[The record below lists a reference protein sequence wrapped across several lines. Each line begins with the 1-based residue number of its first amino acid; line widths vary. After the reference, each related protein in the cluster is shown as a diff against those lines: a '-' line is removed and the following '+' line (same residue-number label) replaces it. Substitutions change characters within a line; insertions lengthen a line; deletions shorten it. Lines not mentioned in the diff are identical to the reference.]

1 MGIATFVGLALA
13 WAYSAPPFRLKRNGW
28 WGAAAVGISYEGLAW
43 LTGAAVF
50 LGGVLPPW
58 QVLAAAALYSIG
70 AHGIMTLNDFKSVTG
85 DRALGLR
92 SLPAEYGLQKAAVIA
107 CWFMAVPQFFVVALL
122 ITEGANW
129 QAIVVSLL
137 IGAQLLAMAKLVKNP
152 EELAPWYN
160 GTGVMAYVSGM
171 MVTATALSSMAL

>member
-1 MGIATFVGLALA
+1 MSLVLLFLTTTLIVYLSVKAALA
-13 WAYSAPPFRLKRNGW
+13 RS
-28 WGAAAVGISYEGLAW
+28 
-43 LTGAAVF
+43 F
-50 LGGVLPPW
+50 LR
-58 QVLAAAALYSIG
+58 
-70 AHGIMTLNDFKSVTG
+70 KKVT
-85 DRALGLR
+85 
-92 SLPAEYGLQKAAVIA
+92 LPAEYGLQKAAVIA